1 MVPSDDVEEVEILKA
16 RFSTFD
22 VEMKATE
29 AKVNVVNELARQLLN
44 STHPNSDEVVARE
57 KKLNQRWVVETLET
71 QPKVGGRNIRNSTK
85 GGW

>member
-1 MVPSDDVEEVEILKA
+1 MTMVPSDDVEEVEILKA

-57 KKLNQRWVVETLET
+57 KKLNQRWVAEAEMIVT
-71 QPKVGGRNIRNSTK
+71 SS
-85 GGW
+85 